1 MGFRFGDQRR
11 QFQNGIGEGLAEET
25 AERKPNPK
33 KRDK

>member
-11 QFQNGIGEGLAEET
+11 QFQNGFGEGLAEEK

-33 KRDK
+33 KRDE